1 MNGLLHRMTS
11 SRNIS
16 FNSSAATPAS
26 MFSCRMT
33 SSPTIYV
40 VVHVDD
46 ILIFGNQASWNAALT
61 HVWPRA
67 MKLRISANPVISWV
81 SQSSRSDIP
90 RSAHSRHY
98 HPSSRL
104 WGPTKVRNGL
114 TNLISR
120 LASPLSAPAPSKT
133 LATPPPNI
141 PFRSH
146 ALPPAG
152 VQSYSSVCSDSSKYL
167 GSCHSPTS
175 LSLLPQKQPTSKTPN
190 TCFAIARPLSQGH
203 C

>member
-1 MNGLLHRMTS
+1 MTS

-133 LATPPPNI
+133 LATPPPI
-141 PFRSH
+141 SLLDHTLYR
-146 ALPPAG
+146 
-152 VQSYSSVCSDSSKYL
+152 QRVCSRIHLSVLTRPNISEVVTRLHRYRYCPKSSQPL
-167 GSCHSPTS
+167 RHQTRV
-175 LSLLPQKQPTSKTPN
+175 LP
-190 TCFAIARPLSQGH
+190 SQGP
-203 C
+203 